1 MSKSNTLDLSYTYAS
16 EPHSAPIN
24 STKKYRN
31 NKKDNKNDGMITDT
45 ALTLMSDPR
54 VVRGSTHLLAKKI
67 AHSKVSL
74 SKSQPLFQNKFN
86 NNYNQQQRSNQLPRP
101 SYDFIVK
108 PFAHEDIN
116 VMSFL
121 TTHEEEYHQK
131 YKTLITQTDELLPR
145 PQSPPYIPAKVG
157 VDIGTSIDDDT
168 EIFDFD
174 VEVMPLI
181 NIIVN
186 KTLEQSLYELYIED
200 DINEILKLGNHYN
213 NIRNN
218 EIEWDRL
225 REKKVFDD
233 MNNNKTMLNQ
243 RIQHEKDAKLLK
255 YSISG
260 KHIMQDNL
268 INFIDEALELIYK
281 DGTYEKYEN
290 AVLEKEV
297 LPVIIDKA
305 SFAIDA
311 YDSAQEVIDGE
322 EFNTYKID
330 NCIFYLLFI
339 QIDSCVDDRLDT
351 MYSSDV
357 IRLIIIIF
365 YSFHLSIIIQY

>member
-31 NKKDNKNDGMITDT
+31 NKKENKNDDGIINDT

-54 VVRGSTHLLAKKI
+54 IVRGSTHLLAKKI

-74 SKSQPLFQNKFN
+74 SKSQPLFSN
-86 NNYNQQQRSNQLPRP
+86 NNNNNNQHQQRSNQLPRP
-101 SYDFIVK
+101 SYEFIVK

-174 VEVMPLI
+174 IEVMPLL

-186 KTLEQSLYELYIED
+186 KTLEQSLYELYIEH
-200 DINEILKLGNHYN
+200 DIHEIMNLSNYYN

-218 EIEWDRL
+218 ENEWDRL
-225 REKKVFDD
+225 REKKVLDD
-233 MNNNKTMLNQ
+233 MINNKNMLNQ

-268 INFIDEALELIYK
+268 IHYIDEALELIYK
-281 DGTYEKYEN
+281 DGIYEKYEN
-290 AVLEKEV
+290 AVLEKEI
-297 LPVIIDKA
+297 LPLIINKA
-305 SFAIDA
+305 SYAIDA
-311 YDSAQEVIDGE
+311 YDSAQEVIDGRLRGE
-322 EFNTYKID
+322 YK
-330 NCIFYLLFI
+330 LL
-339 QIDSCVDDRLDT
+339 C
-351 MYSSDV
+351 M
-357 IRLIIIIF
+357 RLIFVYICILVCCVCICVVCMNE
-365 YSFHLSIIIQY
+365 